1 MPDNVFLYADLSGI
15 EARTLRDIARSPS
28 LKDFAEKDK
37 GGPDPYCIAAARAFG
52 LPLSAITEELR
63 QCGKVLCLQA
73 QYQSGGPKVQNTISV
88 WSGGKVNVTV
98 EFANKAVAAF
108 RKSEPEIVKL
118 WENLNKAMKSVLIGE
133 RDSISINGYLKF
145 YKSARDTVAMQLPSG
160 RSIFYNKCR
169 ILTKDIK
176 ISDTKKLRKG
186 SVAYYKHDADFTI
199 EHDLT
204 SYYGGLGSENAA
216 SGVARDIFALNML
229 ACEANGLPIVH
240 HTHDSIMAEVKRSEA
255 EEKAVLLEKI
265 FATAPSWAPNIP
277 LSAPCKI
284 VSRMP

>member
-1 MPDNVFLYADLSGI
+1 MPDNVFLYTDLSGI
-15 EARTLRDIARSPS
+15 EARTLRRLANSPS

-37 GGPDPYCIAAARAFG
+37 GGPDPYCIAAARAFN
-52 LPLSAITEELR
+52 LPLSKIDEELR

-73 QYQSGGPKVQNTISV
+73 QYQSGGPKVQNTISN
-88 WSGGKVNVTV
+88 WSAGKVNVTT

-133 RDSISINGYLKF
+133 RETVSINGYLKF
-145 YKSARDTVAMQLPSG
+145 YKSARDTVAMRLPSG

-169 ILTKDIK
+169 VLTKDIK
-176 ISDTKKLRKG
+176 ISDTKTLRKG
-186 SVAYYKHDADFTI
+186 SIAYYKHDADFTQ

-216 SGVARDIFALNML
+216 SGMARDIFALNML

-240 HTHDSIMAEVKRSEA
+240 HTHDSVMAEVPRTEA
-255 EEKAVLLEKI
+255 KEKAILLEKI
-265 FATAPSWAPNIP
+265 FSTPPDWCKDIP
-277 LSAPCKI
+277 LSSPVKI